1 MSRPGGPR
9 LRPPGFVPA
18 LPRPAWVVLGGD
30 FISAVGGGLTLPLLF
45 LYAHRIRGLS
55 YGTAGL
61 VVSMIALVS
70 LAGNPLGGMMADRW
84 SPRRALMIG
93 LVISAAGSVSLALAR
108 NEAELFGATGIL
120 GLGASITWPAQD
132 ALLASLTGPGERSV
146 VFSIRHACLN
156 AGLGLGALGAAL
168 VISVSRPGTFT
179 AVYLADA
186 ASFLIYLPILARLR
200 PSSSPVGEPAGEGE
214 SPGEGQAE
222 LAGAASVGWRQ
233 VLRDSVLVRL
243 WMLAA
248 VLLAVSFG
256 QFNSSFQGFAARP
269 GGIGPHGLAVA
280 FAANSVTVV
289 VAQLFVLKRLGGRR
303 RTTGLAL
310 AAVAWAI
317 SWVLVAVAGHFGG
330 GPAAWAGFIAASLV
344 FSIGECLLSP
354 TLPAIVNDIAP
365 PQAAGRY
372 NGSIA
377 LAFTVGFLV
386 GPATGGAALGAGWGS
401 WLFVVLAGIC
411 AVGAVGALRLGRV
424 IPASANLVPRAEQA
438 EGDWPAAIEAMTTS
452 SATTTLT
459 GTPARS

>member
-1 MSRPGGPR
+1 MTRPGGPR
-9 LRPPGFVPA
+9 LRRPGLVPA

-45 LYAHRIRGLS
+45 IYAHRIRGLS

-61 VVSMIALVS
+61 VVAMIALAS

-93 LVISAAGSVSLALAR
+93 LVISAAGSLALALAR
-108 NEAELFGATGIL
+108 NEAELFGATAIL

-132 ALLASLTGPGERSV
+132 ALLASLTGPAERSA
-146 VFSIRHACLN
+146 VFSVRHACMN

-179 AVYLADA
+179 AVYVADA

-200 PSSSPVGEPAGEGE
+200 TSSSPVGESAGDGE
-214 SPGEGQAE
+214 SPGGAQDES
-222 LAGAASVGWRQ
+222 AGAESAGAEPVGWRQ

-243 WMLAA
+243 WVLAA

-289 VAQLFVLKRLGGRR
+289 VAQLFVLKRLGGHR

-330 GPAAWAGFIAASLV
+330 GPAAWAGFIVASLV

-365 PQAAGRY
+365 PEAAGRY

-377 LAFTVGFLV
+377 LAFTVGFLI

-401 WLFVVLAGIC
+401 GLFVVLAGIC
-411 AVGAVGALRLGRV
+411 AVGAVGALWLGRV
-424 IPASANLVPRAEQA
+424 VPGSANLVPRSAEQA
-438 EGDWPAAIEAMTTS
+438 EGDWPAVIEETTTS
-452 SATTTLT
+452 DAFC
-459 GTPARS
+459 